1 MGYIIKRIFN
11 AFIVLWIVITIT
23 FFLMHA
29 IPGGPFTAEK
39 IFASICIT

>member
-29 IPGGPFTAEK
+29 IPGGPLTADK
-39 IFASICIT
+39 SLPPYV